1 MTCKSWNLI
10 SFFFFHFILL
20 FFLLNFLCI
29 LWVGTL
35 ARRLLLEGSPTML
48 TCVFI
53 ESVFSYWDESNII
66 PDYTNCNARQ
76 SNWVS
81 TIKVIIKLSQKML
94 YGRTFQTFWCVIFCR
109 LYVLYGFAILW
120 KLTCFSPLSLI
131 YKRSRKWVTNET
143 PLT

>member
-1 MTCKSWNLI
+1 MTCKSWNINQFFLLSFF
-10 SFFFFHFILL
+10 SFFFYTQHSFYSMSSYTCKKITF
-20 FFLLNFLCI
+20 
-29 LWVGTL
+29 
-35 ARRLLLEGSPTML
+35 RRL
-48 TCVFI
+48 
-53 ESVFSYWDESNII
+53 SYYADFVSSLNPCLVTKSNTI
-66 PDYTNCNARQ
+66 PDYTNCNASQ